1 MLNGDHRILV
11 DTVLPICTKYGL
23 AIAGGYAIK
32 AHGLVDRP
40 SEDIDFA
47 TAASTSTDEIMAAL
61 AKAYQDAGH
70 NVEVL
75 DVDARKG
82 HLLVTLRRGGTYR
95 VDLLKEPLNH
105 PVAWMEFGPVI
116 ALADAVALKMGAL
129 HDRAMP
135 RDLLDMHGAASH
147 FTTTEMVALCRAA
160 LGEDFSLETLRDQLD
175 FAATYPEEAFARY
188 GSTPERIADAKRWA
202 QAWSTELG
210 QKLAEAEPWIGDDD
224 GWDEN

>member
-1 MLNGDHRILV
+1 MLDGDHKMLV
-11 DTVLPICTKYGL
+11 DAVLPVCAEYGL
-23 AIAGGYAIK
+23 AIAGGYAVK

-47 TAASTSTDEIMAAL
+47 TSSSSSIEEIMAAL
-61 AKAYQDAGH
+61 AAAYRDDGH
-70 NVEVL
+70 GVQVL

-82 HLLVTLRRGGTYR
+82 HLLVTLRRDRTYR
-95 VDLLKEPLNH
+95 VDVLKEPLNH

-135 RDLLDMHGAASH
+135 RDLLDVHGAAAH
-147 FTTTEMVALCRAA
+147 FTTTEMIALCRTV
-160 LGEDFSLETLRDQLD
+160 LGEEFSLETMRDQLD

-188 GSTPERIADAKRWA
+188 GSSPELIAEAKRWA

-210 QKLAEAEPWIGDDD
+210 QAIAEAESWTDDD
-224 GWDEN
+224 GWDEA